1 MSGPMERSRRLC
13 DGWMLSKRWRSSED
27 NFRRRRLS
35 APLATPIPTQKKQ
48 SLDGSLRNMRILTK
62 AQPGSAL
69 VRRKIALSP
78 LEIADLAQTM
88 LESLGGP
95 PGDQLL
101 DLVQQL
107 LHVDRHRKQLA
118 NTRGEPLEQAASFEA
133 QVAIQGQKASAR
145 QIAKIVGVTQPTISG
160 WKKLPT
166 YKSKVELYKEFWM
179 KQLSP
184 FIKQAELETPDASK
198 EYLMH
203 QAYVKFTEEL
213 KKRNPTVELVS
224 GPDLGAIS
232 KHLR

>member
-1 MSGPMERSRRLC
+1 MRRMDALEALAIQR
-13 DGWMLSKRWRSSED
+13 GQFSKKEAFGAFSDPHPDTKEAVARWLIEEYE
-27 NFRRRRLS
+27 
-35 APLATPIPTQKKQ
+35 
-48 SLDGSLRNMRILTK
+48 ILTK